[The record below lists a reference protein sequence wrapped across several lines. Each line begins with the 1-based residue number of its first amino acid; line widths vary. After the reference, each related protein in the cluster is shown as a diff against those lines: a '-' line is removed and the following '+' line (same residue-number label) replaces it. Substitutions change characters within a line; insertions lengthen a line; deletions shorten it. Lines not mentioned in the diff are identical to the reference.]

1 MIYESPREAM
11 ERESAPHFRNFDEE
25 DADDYQTN
33 SMRSRRREKYNNGTY
48 DKHVVP
54 PSLAEQIRQT
64 SSRKSQSEYE
74 SHAGDAASKCIQNNF
89 DITSAKSIAF
99 SLVNPCGLSPSDV
112 VNPLPT
118 TPSTAC
124 GSFSDDSETSQS
136 LCSPRDVQATLL
148 QRGSGKSKGDN
159 GLESRRTF
167 LQAHTTNVNAE
178 DGDIVIFVGSQEYRF
193 PCSGGSLNFA
203 SKYFLRRREEAK
215 HFSFVDLSTHS
226 PEEFKIVMK
235 FFENNPARDAWS
247 HIHWKNLPVI
257 LPWFVE
263 FQALPLMSAVD
274 TFLLQ
279 NAFSAAG
286 DRYRAD
292 NSNSNKYRHISLSS
306 LLSLME
312 IAFACGL
319 ESTKLHARRLLR
331 RCLLEP
337 RKQSTNPDLDSSR
350 DSEQAAEDIE
360 LEWTLQDLQ
369 VLAKLLKNHA
379 DLREYL
385 WEVAVIIYLPHDLDI
400 SDSIGLVS
408 NTLFPYLLRE
418 GMMQMMIVE
427 GIESSFQ
434 TTDNSFLTES
444 SVTSSILGNSKAL
457 GSSFSEQTSCSDA
470 TIPTTPS
477 SQLKY
482 LTEKDVH
489 QYLKKVIKQLEKFK
503 AEKEARTTM
512 QQDQPHNSLVVDEP
526 SDDLHARP
534 RRLYASAENRSST
547 RSRDSR
553 GVTTFAC

>member
-1 MIYESPREAM
+1 MYERHAV
-11 ERESAPHFRNFDEE
+11 A
-25 DADDYQTN
+25 
-33 SMRSRRREKYNNGTY
+33 
-48 DKHVVP
+48 
-54 PSLAEQIRQT
+54 PSLAEQIRQS
-64 SSRKSQSEYE
+64 SSRNTPSQYDDHVGTS
-74 SHAGDAASKCIQNNF
+74 ASKCIQNNF
-89 DITSAKSIAF
+89 DISSAKSIAY
-99 SLVNPCGLSPSDV
+99 SLVNPCGITTSDV
-112 VNPLPT
+112 VNSNQGDPLPT

-124 GSFSDDSETSQS
+124 SSFSDESQTSPGEFSDASQS
-136 LCSPRDVQATLL
+136 LCSPRDIKASFHL
-148 QRGSGKSKGDN
+148 RRNGKSNGDTAQSTASFPSK
-159 GLESRRTF
+159 LESFRSF
-167 LQAHTTNVNAE
+167 LPVHSTNVNSE
-178 DGDIVIFVGSQEYRF
+178 DEDIVIFVGSQEYRF
-193 PCSGGSLNFA
+193 PSSGAGMNFA
-203 SKYFLRRREEAK
+203 SKYFLRRREQAK

-235 FFENNPARDAWS
+235 FFEKNPARDAWS
-247 HIHWKNLPVI
+247 NIHWKNLPVI

-263 FQALPLMSAVD
+263 FEALPLMSAVD

-279 NAFSAAG
+279 NAFSTSG
-286 DRYRAD
+286 DRGYRAD
-292 NSNSNKYRHISLSS
+292 NGGNNKYKHISLSS

-312 IAFACGL
+312 IAFSCGL

-337 RKQSTNPDLDSSR
+337 RKQTTNPELDISR
-350 DSEQAAEDIE
+350 DSEQAPEDIE

-369 VLAKLLKNHA
+369 VLAKLLKNHD

-434 TTDNSFLTES
+434 NTDNSFLTES
-444 SVTSSILGNSKAL
+444 SGTSSIMGNSKAV
-457 GSSFSEQTSCSDA
+457 GSSFSEHTSCSDA

-482 LTEKDVH
+482 LTEKEIH
-489 QYLKKVIKQLEKFK
+489 QYLKKIMKQLEKFK
-503 AEKEARTTM
+503 AEKEARTNIQED
-512 QQDQPHNSLVVDEP
+512 QQHNSLVVDETEE
-526 SDDLHARP
+526 SQKARS
-534 RRLYASAENRSST
+534 RRGYAGPENPGST